1 LVSRQPLAGWQ
12 IFTPDSANGAQTRLQ
27 QLVQPS
33 QVIPSCTQPPAPV
46 VAISL
51 HVPMLAPLAIE
62 QRPVQQS
69 VERTQAS
76 PGWMQY
82 EAPSAQVP
90 FRHSRE
96 QQSAPVVQGLPA
108 VLQPVLSGWHFPPV
122 QLPLQQA
129 PGEPQ
134 AWLSGVQAATP
145 HLPLTQ
151 ERLQQSVLTAQ
162 ASPAWPQ
169 RAMLGLQVLLV

>member
-1 LVSRQPLAGWQ
+1 LVRRQPLAGWQ
-12 IFTPDSANGAQTRLQ
+12 IFTPDRAKGAQTRLQ

-33 QVIPSCTQPPAPV
+33 QVTPSWTQPPAPV
-46 VAISL
+46 VEISL
-51 HVPMLAPLAIE
+51 HVPRLAPVGIE

-69 VERTQAS
+69 VDRLQTS

-96 QQSAPVVQGLPA
+96 QQSAAPVQGFPA
-108 VLQPVLSGWHFPPV
+108 VLHPVLSGRQVPAL
-122 QLPLQQA
+122 QSPLQQA
-129 PGEPQ
+129 ADDWQ
-134 AWLSGVQAATP
+134 AWLSAVQAVVP
-145 HLPLTQ
+145 QWPLTQ
-151 ERLQQSVLTAQ
+151 ARLQQSVLTTQ

-169 RAMLGLQVLLV
+169 RVTLG